1 MVQICTVKYGTF
13 LCLVF
18 YSITMSQ
25 MLQIPVLE
33 APFDTSIA
41 KTVKCTQ
48 CGKCPKN
55 GIVLIAAKIGNKIEF
70 YCTEHL

>member
-1 MVQICTVKYGTF
+1 MYCKVRYLF
-13 LCLVF
+13 MPLLC
-18 YSITMSQ
+18 STGMSQ

-33 APFDTSIA
+33 APFATSIA
-41 KTVKCTQ
+41 KTVKCIK

>member
-1 MVQICTVKYGTF
+1 MPLFC
-13 LCLVF
+13 
-18 YSITMSQ
+18 SIIMSQ

-41 KTVKCTQ
+41 KTVKCIK

-55 GIVLIAAKIGNKIEF
+55 GIALIAAKIGNKIEF
-70 YCTEHL
+70 YCTDHL

>member
-1 MVQICTVKYGTF
+1 
-13 LCLVF
+13 
-18 YSITMSQ
+18 

-33 APFDTSIA
+33 APFATSIA
-41 KTVKCTQ
+41 KTVKCIK